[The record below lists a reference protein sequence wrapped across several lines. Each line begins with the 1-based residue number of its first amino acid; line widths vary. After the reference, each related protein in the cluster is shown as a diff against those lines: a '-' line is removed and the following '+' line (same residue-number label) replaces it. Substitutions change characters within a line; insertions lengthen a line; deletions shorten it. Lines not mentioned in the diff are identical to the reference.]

1 MAMNLIEALPLGIL
15 EGVTEFLPVSST
27 GHLTIAEGLLGLKV
41 DDPGVTAFTA
51 IIQVGAILAVI
62 IYFRS
67 DIGRLASAWLRGL
80 VNGQAREAPDY
91 RFAWYVILGSI
102 PIGIVGFLAQGPISV
117 PLRNLWVV
125 VVVALVGWSA
135 VMWIAE
141 RVGKRDRPE
150 SSLNLKDAVIIGLVQ
165 CVALIPGVSRS
176 GATISAGL
184 LRDLDRVAATRLAFF
199 LAIPALVAAGAY
211 QAIREASVI
220 STGVGWLPTVLA
232 TGVSFV
238 VGYASIAWLL
248 RFVAKHRIT
257 VFIWYRVALAAV
269 IAVLLGTGMLMR
281 FSTLRRISSL
291 IGRTAS
297 TPLPAG
303 SSSTQSS

>member
-27 GHLTIAEGLLGLKV
+27 GHLAIAEGLLGLKV

-80 VNGQAREAPDY
+80 VNGKAREAPDY
-91 RFAWYVILGSI
+91 RFAWYVILGLI
-102 PIGIVGFLAQGPISV
+102 PIGIVRLSSPRPDLGASAQ
-117 PLRNLWVV
+117 
-125 VVVALVGWSA
+125 LVGRGA
-135 VMWIAE
+135 GARGLERGVWIAE

-176 GATISAGL
+176 GATISAGM

-199 LAIPALVAAGAY
+199 SPFRL
-211 QAIREASVI
+211 
-220 STGVGWLPTVLA
+220 WLPP
-232 TGVSFV
+232 
-238 VGYASIAWLL
+238 
-248 RFVAKHRIT
+248 
-257 VFIWYRVALAAV
+257 
-269 IAVLLGTGMLMR
+269 
-281 FSTLRRISSL
+281 
-291 IGRTAS
+291 GRTRRS
-297 TPLPAG
+297 RKPP
-303 SSSTQSS
+303 